1 MIKKY
6 ALIFGIAAIAWGGS
20 ASAQLSDDGGPI
32 RVKADRSEVLDKE
45 KKVVLIDNVDI
56 AQADARLRA
65 NIVTLAYSGDGNE
78 GTSGIASSFGD
89 IQTMTAQGEVFYI
102 NAELKANGDLGV
114 YDAQTGVITLTGN
127 VILVRGEDVARGD
140 RLTMNLADGTTQL
153 DGAVNM
159 VIIPTEETNP

>member
-1 MIKKY
+1 MIKK
-6 ALIFGIAAIAWGGS
+6 FGLVFGLMAMMAAGPA
-20 ASAQLSDDGGPI
+20 AAQLSNDGGPI

-65 NIVTLAYSGDGNE
+65 NIVTLAYSGDGE
-78 GTSGIASSFGD
+78 GGSGGIASSFGD
-89 IQTMTAQGEVFYI
+89 IRTMTAQGEVFYI
-102 NAELKANGDLGV
+102 NPELKANGDLGV
-114 YDAQTGVITLTGN
+114 YDAQTGIITLTGN

-140 RLTMNLADGTTQL
+140 RLTMNLSNGTTSL